1 MYNRIITKFDFQN
14 HDETILNVNNIK
26 NLKFI
31 KNKDD
36 TYNMYIEDDLFLENV
51 SLDNKNHIKSFIKT
65 GHKYDGFKGSMF
77 SNGYEYVEML
87 IQTNFLKLAALYFI
101 DRIDE

>member
-1 MYNRIITKFDFQN
+1 MDNRIITKFDFEN
-14 HDETILNVNNIK
+14 HNETILNINNIK

-31 KNKDD
+31 KTENDV
-36 TYNMYIEDDLFLENV
+36 YNMYVEDCLFLENV
-51 SLDNKNHIKSFIKT
+51 SVDNKNHIKSFIKT
-65 GHKYDGFKGSMF
+65 GHKCDGFKGSMF

-87 IQTNFLKLAALYFI
+87 IQTNCLKLAALYFI